1 MPLGEHAAHWAN
13 YLGEL
18 VRELPLHYPSW
29 RQVPAEQKAGIMAQ
43 IGTQFDMRPHMES
56 DRWPLIYAAIQQHLQ
71 KIYNGKKAA
80 LKERHWIPDS
90 DGTYDLERIRL
101 SRPSHISEVNWDAPY
116 DEYLYSPEIL
126 ELVILEIIDMYL
138 VDNASFGLLLDI
150 GCGVASYGG
159 YLFDRDVLAMSFAP
173 KDEHEAQVQFALERG
188 IPAIS
193 AVMGTQRLPYHA
205 RVFDI
210 VHCARCTVPWHI
222 EGGKLLLELNCVL
235 RPGGYFV
242 WSATP
247 IYQKLPEDVGI
258 WEAMKKL
265 TKLMCWE
272 VKAVG
277 KDKVNKAG
285 VAVYQKLMTNECYE
299 GRQQNEPPLCKYSDD
314 PNAAWKVP
322 LQACMHKVPVVEPER
337 GSKWPEQW
345 PLRAEKAP
353 YWLLSS
359 QVGVYGK
366 PAPEDFSA
374 DFKHWK
380 RVVNKSY

>member
-1 MPLGEHAAHWAN
+1 MSPGNVARE
-13 YLGEL
+13 GIPFEL
-18 VRELPLHYPSW
+18 FRSTYPGRHVARERYPQ
-29 RQVPAEQKAGIMAQ
+29 RQVARDTPDLSLGNIANVVNVPDIA
-43 IGTQFDMRPHMES
+43 
-56 DRWPLIYAAIQQHLQ
+56 W
-71 KIYNGKKAA
+71 GK
-80 LKERHWIPDS
+80 R
-90 DGTYDLERIRL
+90 
-101 SRPSHISEVNWDAPY
+101 SRV
-116 DEYLYSPEIL
+116 
-126 ELVILEIIDMYL
+126 V
-138 VDNASFGLLLDI
+138 LDV
-150 GCGVASYGG
+150 GCGVASFGG

-222 EGGKLLLELNCVL
+222 EGGKLLLELNRLL

-265 TKLMCWE
+265 TKSMCWE

-277 KDKVNKAG
+277 KDKVNKVG
-285 VAVYQKLMTNECYE
+285 VAVYQKPMTNECYE
-299 GRQQNEPPLCKYSDD
+299 GRQQNEPPLCKDSDD

-322 LQACMHKVPVVEPER
+322 LQACMHKVPVAEPER

-374 DFKHWK
+374 NFKHWK